1 MNRININEGSIVNLW
16 YLKDI
21 SFYFYNYFKTIMI
34 YRRLLT
40 NRNTLPNRFFFGVD
54 AKKITIGVP
63 KEVFEN

>member
-1 MNRININEGSIVNLW
+1 MNRININEDFIVSLW

-40 NRNTLPNRFFFGVD
+40 NRNTLPNRFLFGVD